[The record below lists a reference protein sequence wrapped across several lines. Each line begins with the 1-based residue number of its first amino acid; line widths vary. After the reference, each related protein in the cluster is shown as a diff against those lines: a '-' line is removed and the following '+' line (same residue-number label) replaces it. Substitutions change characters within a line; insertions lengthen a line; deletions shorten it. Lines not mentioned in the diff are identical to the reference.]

1 MELGDKI
8 KQTLSDA
15 YTLVI
20 GQNNEAANSKEV
32 SPHSHVRDCDKR
44 YWFFVVE
51 GTVASDACAEI
62 AV

>member
-1 MELGDKI
+1 
-8 KQTLSDA
+8 
-15 YTLVI
+15 
-20 GQNNEAANSKEV
+20 V

-44 YWFFVVE
+44 DWFFLVE